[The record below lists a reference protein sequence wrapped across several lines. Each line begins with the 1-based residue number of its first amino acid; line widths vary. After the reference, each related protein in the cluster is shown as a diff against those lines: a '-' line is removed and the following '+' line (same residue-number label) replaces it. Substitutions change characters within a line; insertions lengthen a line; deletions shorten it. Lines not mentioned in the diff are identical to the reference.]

1 MSKGGGAGKVYFV
14 LYLAV
19 VLELLIII
27 VERDEAEEHLAK
39 KQKETMRIVES
50 ILSQLQ
56 SGAGTEGI
64 NTRPQDEI
72 TIPPP
77 GINIKEVLGADLKPN
92 RKYIVEVGVTDI
104 SADLKRKEGESE
116 KDYTQRLQKLVKLAN
131 VEQIQFQIFFNPS
144 QDVAGPPQ
152 FPSEEELRKAKVDV
166 ANFNPGQYVES
177 PNNTG
182 AAWEFIGFTEL
193 ILDED
198 ATFNNLDLRNL
209 SPEKIQPI
217 YPSGKIKRVG
227 PVLVPSNLSVD
238 SSFFYSAE
246 ETRREGYDR
255 KGGLLKRDFVVNFQP
270 QSRAGWYK
278 LRFVS
283 RTNRILGIRGGMTA
297 DQIPD
302 DATVNIGTVQLN
314 VRDLRSVLRELSS
327 KLERYNPPSTDILFK
342 EQNIDKFIEQL
353 NTAIQNAKTD
363 DNATQII
370 NNLNLYGYIV
380 RLLAPGQSQYFDQNR
395 GSIEFDI
402 RVITPKPQ
410 IAEPTVQD
418 LLPYIAS
425 FDAAS
430 PAFSFTISPYQ
441 ETANAI
447 EGRIID
453 SRGGVAERLSLTPM
467 DQMPNQRVTPPV
479 RGGAR
484 EYFATIPG
492 RLGPGKYTVEITH
505 KLSGKTAQGTAQL
518 EIFSTGLTKESENEI
533 VNRLESFG
541 YYGNPVSLNAIPTSG
556 AKIKPDQFRIYL
568 TTDIESQRPAVQSL
582 TIPPENGLNLKP
594 PAKKL
599 SLRITWLQ
607 PITEKEVDI
616 YPNKSFTIKQEPPNI
631 ILRNMLTDVSGTAT
645 KFKVEARNIQ
655 VTKAPTGTD
664 KDAKIEVKVFG
675 DPQVIDGMTG
685 YSPSIEPMIDGDP
698 ENGYTLVLEFSG
710 KLERGQTKV
719 KGTIRVDVQAVAIN
733 PVNNERSEPKRTSV
747 VIPIN
752 YEPDKGRQ
760 RRK

>member
-104 SADLKRKEGESE
+104 SADLKRKEGETE
-116 KDYTQRLQKLVKLAN
+116 KEYAQRLQKLVKLAN
-131 VEQIQFQIFFNPS
+131 VEQIQYQIFFNPS
-144 QDVAGPPQ
+144 TDVAGPPP
-152 FPSEEELRKAKVDV
+152 FPSEEELRKNKPDISTYV
-166 ANFNPGQYVES
+166 PGQYVES
-177 PNNTG
+177 SNNTG
-182 AAWEFIGFTEL
+182 AAWEFIGYTEL
-193 ILDED
+193 LLDED
-198 ATFNNLDLRNL
+198 ATFNNLDLKNL
-209 SPEKIQPI
+209 SPEKIQPV
-217 YPSGKIKRVG
+217 YPATKIKRVG
-227 PVLVPSNLSVD
+227 PVLIPNNMPVD
-238 SSFFYSAE
+238 SNFFYSSE
-246 ETRREGYDR
+246 ETVREGYNK

-270 QSRAGWYK
+270 QNRAGWYK

-283 RTNRILGIRGGMTA
+283 RTNRILGIRGGITA

-302 DATVNIGTVQLN
+302 DATVNIGTVQLR
-314 VRDLRSVLRELSS
+314 VRDLRSVLRELSI
-327 KLERYNPPSTDILFK
+327 KLDRYNPPEPEVLFK
-342 EQNIDKFIEQL
+342 EQNIDKFVDQL
-353 NTAIQNAKTD
+353 NDAIQNAKND

-395 GSIEFDI
+395 GNIEFDV

-410 IAEPTVQD
+410 IAEPTVQN

-425 FDAAS
+425 FDAIP

-441 ETANAI
+441 ETANAV

-453 SRGGVAERLSLTPM
+453 SRGGVVERLVLTPM
-467 DQMPNQRVTPPV
+467 DQMPNQRVTPPT
-479 RGGAR
+479 RGGTR

-492 RLGPGKYTVEITH
+492 RLSPGKYTVEIIH
-505 KLSGKTAQGTAQL
+505 KLGGKPAQGTAQL
-518 EIFSTGLTKESENEI
+518 EIFPTGLTKESENEI
-533 VNRLESFG
+533 MNRFESFG
-541 YYGNPVSLNAIPTSG
+541 YYGLPASLNAIPTSG
-556 AKIKPDQFRIYL
+556 AKIKSDQFRIYL
-568 TTDIESQRPAVQSL
+568 TTDVETQRPVVQSL
-582 TIPPENGLNLKP
+582 TIPPENGLELKP

-599 SLRITWLQ
+599 QLRITWVQ

-616 YPNKSFTIKQEPPNI
+616 LPLRSFNIKQELPSI
-631 ILRNMLTDVSGTAT
+631 ILRNMLTEVSGTAT
-645 KFKVEARNIQ
+645 KIKIEVRNIQ
-655 VTKAPTGTD
+655 VTKPPTGSD
-664 KDAKIEVKVFG
+664 KDAKIEVKVAG
-675 DPQVIDGMTG
+675 DPQIVDGMTN
-685 YSPSIEPMIDGDP
+685 YSPTIEPMIDGDP
-698 ENGYTLVLEFSG
+698 ENGYTLILEYGG

-719 KGTIRVDVQAVAIN
+719 KGTIRVDVQAIAIN
-733 PVNNERSEPKRTSV
+733 PINNEKSEPKRTPII
-747 VIPIN
+747 IPIN
-752 YEPDKGRQ
+752 FEPDKGRQ
-760 RRK
+760 RKR

>member
-27 VERDEAEEHLAK
+27 VERDEAEEHLAR

-72 TIPPP
+72 TIPPS
-77 GINIKEVLGADLKPN
+77 GINIKEVLGAELKPF
-92 RKYIVEVGVTDI
+92 RKYIVEVGVTDV

-116 KDYTQRLQKLVKLAN
+116 KEYTQRLQKLVKLAN
-131 VEQIQFQIFFNPS
+131 VEQIQYQVFYNPS

-152 FPSEEELRKAKVDV
+152 FPSEEDLRKAKIDV
-166 ANFNPGQYVES
+166 SNFNPGQFIDA
-177 PNNTG
+177 PNSSG
-182 AAWEFIGFTEL
+182 PAWEFLGLTEL

-198 ATFNNLDLRNL
+198 ATFNRLDLKNL
-209 SPEKIQPI
+209 TPEKIQPV
-217 YPSGKIKRVG
+217 YPPEKIKRVG
-227 PVLVPSNLSVD
+227 PPMVPANMPIDSN
-238 SSFFYSAE
+238 FYYSAD
-246 ETRREGYDR
+246 ETNKEGFDR
-255 KGGLLKRDFVVNFQP
+255 KGGLIKRDFVVNFQP
-270 QSRAGWYK
+270 QNRAGWYK

-283 RTNRILGIRGGMTA
+283 RTNRILGIRGGMQA

-302 DATVNIGTVQLN
+302 DATVNIGTVQLS
-314 VRDLRSVLRELSS
+314 VRDLRSVLRELTS
-327 KLERYNPPSTDILFK
+327 KLERYNPPSQDILFK
-342 EQNIDKFIEQL
+342 EQNIDKFMEQL
-353 NTAIQNAKTD
+353 NAAIQNAKND

-410 IAEPTVQD
+410 IAEPTVQN

-425 FDAAS
+425 FDAVP

-441 ETANAI
+441 ETANAV

-453 SRGGVAERLSLTPM
+453 SRGGVVERLALTPM
-467 DQMPNQRVTPPV
+467 DQMPGSRVTPPV
-479 RGGAR
+479 KGGAR
-484 EYFATIPG
+484 EYFATTPSK
-492 RLGPGKYTVEITH
+492 LAPGKYTIEITH
-505 KLSGKTAQGTAQL
+505 KLSGKVAQGTAQL
-518 EIFSTGLTKESENEI
+518 EIFPTGLTEESKNEI
-533 VNRLESFG
+533 RNRFESYG
-541 YYGNPVSLNAIPTSG
+541 YYGLGASLNAIPTSG

-568 TTDIESQRPAVQSL
+568 TTDVETQRPVVNSL
-582 TIPPENGLNLKP
+582 TITPENALELKP

-599 SLRITWLQ
+599 MLRITWVQ
-607 PITEKEVDI
+607 PITEKEIDI
-616 YPNKSFTIKQEPPNI
+616 YPLKEFEIKQEPPTI
-631 ILRNMLTDVSGTAT
+631 VLRNMLTEFSGTST
-645 KFKVEARNIQ
+645 RFKIEARNIQ
-655 VTKAPTGTD
+655 VTKPPTGTNQ
-664 KDAKIEVKVFG
+664 DAKIEIKIPKPPEIVDG
-675 DPQVIDGMTG
+675 LGGYTSAIEPVIDG
-685 YSPSIEPMIDGDP
+685 DV
-698 ENGYTLVLEFSG
+698 ENGYTLLLEYSG

-719 KGTIRVDVQAVAIN
+719 VGTIRVELQAVAIN
-733 PVNNERSEPKRTSV
+733 PANGVRSEPKKTQ
-747 VIPIN
+747 VIIPVN
-752 YEPDKGRQ
+752 FEPDKGRQ
-760 RRK
+760 RRR

>member
-77 GINIKEVLGADLKPN
+77 GINIKEVLGAELKPN

-131 VEQIQFQIFFNPS
+131 VEQIQYQVFFNPS
-144 QDVAGPPQ
+144 QDVAGPPP
-152 FPSEEELRKAKVDV
+152 FPTEEELRKSKIDIS
-166 ANFNPGQYVES
+166 NFNPGQYVEV

-182 AAWEFIGFTEL
+182 PAWEFIGLTEL

-198 ATFNNLDLRNL
+198 ATFNSLDLKNL
-209 SPEKIQPI
+209 TPEKIQPV
-217 YPSGKIKRVG
+217 YPPNKIRRIG
-227 PVLVPSNLSVD
+227 PALVPNNLPPD
-238 SSFFYSAE
+238 SSFYYSAD
-246 ETRREGYDR
+246 ETRKEGFDR
-255 KGGLLKRDFVVNFQP
+255 KGGLIKRDFVVNFQP
-270 QSRAGWYK
+270 QNRAGWYK

-283 RTNRILGIRGGMTA
+283 RTNRILGIRGGMNA

-302 DATVNIGTVQLN
+302 DATVNIGTVQLS

-327 KLERYNPPSTDILFK
+327 KLERYNPPSPDVLFK

-353 NTAIQNAKTD
+353 NTAIKNAKSD
-363 DNATQII
+363 DNATQVI

-410 IAEPTVQD
+410 IAEPTVQN

-425 FDAAS
+425 FDAVP

-441 ETANAI
+441 ETANAV

-453 SRGGVAERLSLTPM
+453 SRGGIVERLILTPM
-467 DQMPNQRVTPPV
+467 DQMPNSRVTPPT

-484 EYFATIPG
+484 EYFATSSSRIS
-492 RLGPGKYTVEITH
+492 PGKYTIEIVH
-505 KLSGKTAQGTAQL
+505 KLGGKIAQGSAQL
-518 EIFSTGLTKESENEI
+518 EIFPTGLTKESENEI
-533 VNRLESFG
+533 MNRFESYA
-541 YYGNPVSLNAIPTSG
+541 YYGLGASLNAIPTSG

-568 TTDIESQRPAVQSL
+568 TTDVESQRPAVQSL
-582 TIPPENGLNLKP
+582 TISPENALELKP

-599 SLRITWLQ
+599 QLRITWVQ

-616 YPNKSFTIKQEPPNI
+616 YPTKTFTIKQESPNI
-631 ILRNMLTDVSGTAT
+631 ILRNMLTDISGSAT
-645 KFKVEARNIQ
+645 KFKIEVRNIQ
-655 VTKAPTGTD
+655 VTKPSTGSD
-664 KDAKIEVKVFG
+664 KDPKIEVKVAG
-675 DPQVIDGMTG
+675 DPQVIDGMTN
-685 YSPSIEPMIDGDP
+685 YAPSIEPMIDGDP
-698 ENGYTLVLEFSG
+698 ENGYTLVLEYSG

-719 KGTIRVDVQAVAIN
+719 RGTLRVDLQAIAIN
-733 PVNNERSEPKRTSV
+733 PINGERSEPKRTSV
-747 VIPIN
+747 IIPVN
-752 YEPDKGRQ
+752 FEPDKGRQ
-760 RRK
+760 RRR